1 MNDKSAYE
9 ILGINVGAS
18 WQEVQSTF
26 RMKAKEF
33 HSDTTKRDTELA
45 KRRFKE
51 INAAYAYLRQK
62 LDSKR
67 PRGEA
72 PTSLSERVILDML
85 KQLNTVR
92 LFGNLEQALKGT
104 QRVILRQK
112 EIDPPTAN
120 SILAAFPN
128 ISEAL
133 QVSKNIK
140 NAKTEA
146 QILILFNQL
155 KSQSFS
161 PRLKQEEWV
170 KTIDRCQEDF
180 LQQYQAEK
188 HNQEQTTQLLTTSEK
203 ESTTKAQQPKQES
216 DKQRAQRDSEQQIKK
231 QEFLRQQ
238 QERQQLIEREKRKVE
253 ATQQWKRVFNE
264 VSYAGFARAITK
276 WRQEYLD
283 VAELVFPASDVDS
296 DLATLTRFAQL
307 NEKGIRRGFW
317 KMATYEQ
324 STAQEQFEGIKNP
337 ELRARCLR
345 MYQEAMKKK
354 YEDQNPRQPEELVKS
369 VNDVIAYL
377 RDDIGDYPMF
387 IIYVRNENGM
397 LQEQK
402 ISGSESAKRLQQ
414 IHVDV
419 FSPDFDYDGYVRNDN
434 RILWHRLIEKPE
446 YVLKSTGKVARAP
459 VHEGYWDRYTMESS
473 MLEKE
478 WVGFWW
484 DRIHKAGSLE
494 EALECLKRI
503 SYPDAD
509 RLLNPRRGLYDPEVS
524 LTSSA
529 LNRIRSYRD
538 DLKGMTAVLERR
550 KLKNNREYRIAKLQE
565 LGIKDATVA
574 WRIADLLVE
583 DLG

>member
-1 MNDKSAYE
+1 MNDDAAYR
-9 ILGINVGAS
+9 ILGISEGAS
-18 WQEVQSTF
+18 WEEVQSTF
-26 RMKAKEF
+26 RMKAREF
-33 HSDTTKRDTELA
+33 HSDTTKRDAELA
-45 KRRFKE
+45 ERKFKE
-51 INAAYAYLRQK
+51 INAAYSYLRQK

-72 PTSLSERVILDML
+72 QTSLSERVIIDML

-120 SILAAFPN
+120 RILAAFPN

-161 PRLKQEEWV
+161 PRLEQEEWV
-170 KTIDRCQEDF
+170 KTIERCQEDF
-180 LQQYQAEK
+180 LQQYQAVK
-188 HNQEQTTQLLTTSEK
+188 HTQEQTTHPLIAPEK
-203 ESTTKAQQPKQES
+203 ESTTKVQQTKQES
-216 DKQRAQRDSEQQIKK
+216 DKQHAQRDSEQQIKQK
-231 QEFLRQQ
+231 EFLRQQ
-238 QERQQLIEREKRKVE
+238 QERQRLIDREKRKAE

-296 DLATLTRFAQL
+296 DLETLIRFAQL

-317 KMATYEQ
+317 KMASYEQ

-337 ELRARCLR
+337 ELRVRCFR

-387 IIYVRNENGM
+387 IIYVRDERGM

-402 ISGSESAKRLQQ
+402 ISGAESAKRLQQ
-414 IHVDV
+414 VHDDV
-419 FSPDFDYDGYVRNDN
+419 FSSDFDYDAYVHNDN
-434 RILWHRLIEKPE
+434 RILWHHLIEKPE
-446 YVLKSTGKVARAP
+446 YVLKSTGRVSREP
-459 VHEGYWDRYTMESS
+459 VHDAQWDRYTIESS

-478 WVGFWW
+478 WVAYWW
-484 DRIHKAGSLE
+484 DKIHKAGTLD
-494 EALECLKRI
+494 EALDCLKRI
-503 SYPDAD
+503 SYPEAD
-509 RLLNPRRGLYDPEVS
+509 KVLNPRRGHYDAEVS
-524 LTSSA
+524 MTSFA
-529 LNRIRSYRD
+529 LNRIRGYRD

-574 WRIADLLVE
+574 WRIADLLVQ
-583 DLG
+583 DLS